1 MHFYPIADI
10 DDVRKFFP
18 GYLEASVNWFK
29 LYKVP
34 DGKPE
39 NKFAFNGTFK
49 DKVKN
54 WLLLR

>member
-18 GYLEASVNWFK
+18 GYLEATVNWCK

-54 WLLLR
+54 WLL